1 MNDNIAYSITDTSKI
16 SLGKM
21 NFNVINLKP
30 KYNHSNA
37 ENVKS
42 EIETKLFDIFRKYA
56 SKH

>member
-1 MNDNIAYSITDTSKI
+1 MNDNIAYGITDTSKI